1 MQNQEEGQGG
11 KKRWCGDAPV
21 VERPLLKVLCI
32 VCGGINDEDFRYCK
46 HCGMPAGQNVQKEN
60 QGQGRVLGT
69 QQFIHNIPE
78 EAIGLRLKQFK
89 EERVTD
95 SYHKRG
101 NAEFEKFEI
110 FLYSRGM
117 EADRKWERSR
127 LGQNSQPSVLKATP
141 KDVLAYLAMKDVDN
155 SGRTFVHNQQC
166 IRLGIQDT
174 GKDRRLQPCSSDK
187 CALRH
192 GGESMRT
199 GIVQMLINGYDAI
212 GVKEQWDPENN
223 TGNPATAKE
232 IGQYI
237 KFSKK
242 EQLQAGVTT
251 KQAAVML
258 RREMETLVAR
268 MRPLLLLAI
277 FRKHFQEELIIRLC
291 MATFVTAFSSTK
303 RGESLCNILIPK
315 IMRIPAPKG
324 DISPLVLNLTWGKT
338 LRDGGIDTFGLEP
351 YMPNKWACP
360 VSLIEEYVECAIA
373 QGYDMKGGYLF
384 GNFDPVTKIK
394 SKLKP
399 AQMTA
404 WLKKYLKQVGLNDDD
419 QGLLNRSMHSFRA
432 GGAICRIL
440 EGESLEKVMQQAYW
454 KCPQTALHYLKIME
468 VLCPTGSHSS
478 RVSPQEYKRMNEMP
492 MQECTRMCQAFIK

>member
-1 MQNQEEGQGG
+1 
-11 KKRWCGDAPV
+11 
-21 VERPLLKVLCI
+21 
-32 VCGGINDEDFRYCK
+32 
-46 HCGMPAGQNVQKEN
+46 
-60 QGQGRVLGT
+60 
-69 QQFIHNIPE
+69 
-78 EAIGLRLKQFK
+78 
-89 EERVTD
+89 
-95 SYHKRG
+95 
-101 NAEFEKFEI
+101 
-110 FLYSRGM
+110 M
-117 EADRKWERSR
+117 EAARKWERSR
-127 LGQNSQPSVLKATP
+127 LGQNPQPSVLKATP
-141 KDVLAYLAMKDVDN
+141 KDVLAYLAIAMKDVDN

-174 GKDRRLQPCSSDK
+174 GKGRRLQPCSSDK

-242 EQLQAGVTT
+242 EQLQAGITT

-258 RREMETLVAR
+258 RREMEALVAR

-277 FRKHFQEELIIRLC
+277 FRKHFHEELIIRLC

-338 LRDGGIDTFGLEP
+338 LRDGGIDTLGWDRICQT
-351 YMPNKWACP
+351 NGH
-360 VSLIEEYVECAIA
+360 A
-373 QGYDMKGGYLF
+373 Q
-384 GNFDPVTKIK
+384 
-394 SKLKP
+394 
-399 AQMTA
+399 
-404 WLKKYLKQVGLNDDD
+404 
-419 QGLLNRSMHSFRA
+419 
-432 GGAICRIL
+432 
-440 EGESLEKVMQQAYW
+440 
-454 KCPQTALHYLKIME
+454 
-468 VLCPTGSHSS
+468 
-478 RVSPQEYKRMNEMP
+478 
-492 MQECTRMCQAFIK
+492 